1 MIDYERLCRGEG
13 LLLRR
18 ARTQAFDAAKGL
30 LGNSLYE
37 KVRSLVLNRA

>member
-1 MIDYERLCRGEG
+1 MDDYERLCRGEG

-18 ARTQAFDAAKGL
+18 ARAHLFDTAKGL